1 MGSEMCIR
9 DRAMM
14 GAGIAV
20 GEGRAIEAARKAI
33 TSPLLEDVS
42 IAGAKAVLIN
52 ITANEDLLFEEFNDA
67 SAYINDALGEADT
80 NIIIGCA
87 TDENAGDEIRITVIA
102 TGIEGN
108 AAPKVVQ
115 GGQAN
120 MATVRPQQRPAQQP
134 QQPSHSGL
142 NYQKQALAE
151 EHAMPRMRMPRTVGN
166 FSDEERIV
174 PTFLRDRDQLSKQ
187 TTHNPGR
194 EEFIFEEEEIELPTF
209 IRKQAN

>member
-1 MGSEMCIR
+1 MKNSTTRPPTSRRARRSRYQHHHRVRHRRECRGR
-9 DRAMM
+9 DPHHRHRY
-14 GAGIAV
+14 GH
-20 GEGRAIEAARKAI
+20 RRQ
-33 TSPLLEDVS
+33 P
-42 IAGAKAVLIN
+42 
-52 ITANEDLLFEEFNDA
+52 
-67 SAYINDALGEADT
+67 
-80 NIIIGCA
+80 
-87 TDENAGDEIRITVIA
+87 
-102 TGIEGN
+102 
-108 AAPKVVQ
+108 APKVQ

-187 TTHNPGR
+187 ATHNPGR

>member
-1 MGSEMCIR
+1 
-9 DRAMM
+9 
-14 GAGIAV
+14 
-20 GEGRAIEAARKAI
+20 
-33 TSPLLEDVS
+33 
-42 IAGAKAVLIN
+42 
-52 ITANEDLLFEEFNDA
+52 
-67 SAYINDALGEADT
+67 
-80 NIIIGCA
+80 
-87 TDENAGDEIRITVIA
+87 
-102 TGIEGN
+102 
-108 AAPKVVQ
+108 
-115 GGQAN
+115 

>member
-1 MGSEMCIR
+1 M
-9 DRAMM
+9 
-14 GAGIAV
+14 
-20 GEGRAIEAARKAI
+20 K
-33 TSPLLEDVS
+33 SP
-42 IAGAKAVLIN
+42 
-52 ITANEDLLFEEFNDA
+52 
-67 SAYINDALGEADT
+67 
-80 NIIIGCA
+80 
-87 TDENAGDEIRITVIA
+87 
-102 TGIEGN
+102 TGFLH
-108 AAPKVVQ
+108 
-115 GGQAN
+115 
-120 MATVRPQQRPAQQP
+120 AQQP

>member
-1 MGSEMCIR
+1 M
-9 DRAMM
+9 D
-14 GAGIAV
+14 
-20 GEGRAIEAARKAI
+20 
-33 TSPLLEDVS
+33 
-42 IAGAKAVLIN
+42 
-52 ITANEDLLFEEFNDA
+52 
-67 SAYINDALGEADT
+67 
-80 NIIIGCA
+80 
-87 TDENAGDEIRITVIA
+87 
-102 TGIEGN
+102 N

-120 MATVRPQQRPAQQP
+120 MATVRPQQRSAQQP